1 MSFIAAF
8 GSLFLCHNLIV
19 MARIK
24 EEDLRLNII
33 VNGDK
38 GRSEMLSINKTIA
51 ETKAKLSAVKS
62 ELKQLDGKALKT
74 RKKLSFFFCKIF

>member
-1 MSFIAAF
+1 MYRNGYI
-8 GSLFLCHNLIV
+8 

-38 GRSEMLSINKTIA
+38 GRSEILSLNKTIDD
-51 ETKAKLSAVKS
+51 AKSKLNAVTS
-62 ELKQLDGKALKT
+62 ELK
-74 RKKLSFFFCKIF
+74 

>member
-1 MSFIAAF
+1 
-8 GSLFLCHNLIV
+8 

-51 ETKAKLSAVKS
+51 ETVVNCLRF
-62 ELKQLDGKALKT
+62 LYL
-74 RKKLSFFFCKIF
+74 